1 MLCQQPSVGK
11 HFGAKSRGQKL
22 RDRQSRADFAQ
33 CPYWKFL
40 QQRQQFMDKWLYGLN
55 ARSAHRQDNNGN
67 GQRGQILLKLDVL
80 IDRQK
85 DIKLG
90 CSKCQQL
97 AIFDT

>member
-1 MLCQQPSVGK
+1 
-11 HFGAKSRGQKL
+11 
-22 RDRQSRADFAQ
+22 
-33 CPYWKFL
+33 
-40 QQRQQFMDKWLYGLN
+40 MDKWLYGLN
-55 ARSAHRQDNNGN
+55 ARSAHPQDNNGN

-85 DIKLG
+85 DIKLS